1 VNLVECGCGQSFIAT
16 AGETRCSACEAER
29 DALTCGECGTRLRVP
44 VPKGLCGWCDPAWD
58 PETDAVAA

>member
-16 AGETRCSACEAER
+16 AGETRCSGCEAAR
-29 DALTCGECGTRLRVP
+29 DELVCGECGTRLRVP